1 VASLESFSL
10 AGKVAFVTGG
20 NAGLGKAMARG
31 LAEAGADIAI
41 AARRKDVLE
50 EALAEILDGT
60 GRRGVAVAADLS
72 QRGEPDRAAREVL
85 DALGCVD
92 VLVSNA
98 GANTPQPIDEV
109 TDDAWEAVLDVHVRA
124 AMALTRALAPQM
136 KERGWGRIVY
146 ISSGLGFKGMA
157 GRAAY
162 TSAKAALLGL
172 ARSVAIDLGPYGITA
187 NCICPGMFLT
197 DALRWLSDE
206 QRAQLE
212 AAAALERAAEPS
224 ELVGPLLLLA
234 SDAGSYVS
242 GTSLVVDG
250 GWIIK

>member
-1 VASLESFSL
+1 MGALDSFALE
-10 AGKVAFVTGG
+10 GKVAFVTGG

-31 LAEAGADIAI
+31 LAEAGADVAI
-41 AARRKDVLE
+41 AARRKDLLD

-60 GRRGVAVAADLS
+60 GRRGFAVAADLS
-72 QRGEPDRAAREVL
+72 ERREPDRAAREVL
-85 DALGCVD
+85 EALGRVD

-109 TDDAWEAVLDVHVRA
+109 DDDTWEGVLNVHVRA

-136 KERGWGRIVY
+136 KERRWGRIVY

-172 ARSVAIDLGPYGITA
+172 ARSVAVDLGPYGITA

-197 DALRWLSDE
+197 DALRWLDEE
-206 QRAQLE
+206 QRARLE
-212 AAAALERAAEPS
+212 AAAALERAAEPR